1 MTNEDI
7 KKIAL
12 ENGFKLKVQED
23 GSEDLNEYVYKFAR
37 ILAATQNELLFE
49 KLQSYNWVVTKNSER
64 VVKMNIETVLSIL
77 DENQDRLLGIKN
89 D

>member
-12 ENGFKLKVQED
+12 ENGFKLKIQED

-64 VVKMNIETVLSIL
+64 VVKMNIKTVLDIL

-89 D
+89 E

>member
-1 MTNEDI
+1 MTNEYI